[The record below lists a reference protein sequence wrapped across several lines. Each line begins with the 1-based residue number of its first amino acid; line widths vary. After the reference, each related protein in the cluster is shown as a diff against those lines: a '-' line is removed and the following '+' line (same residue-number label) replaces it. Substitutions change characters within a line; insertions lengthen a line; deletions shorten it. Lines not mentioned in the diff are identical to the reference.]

1 MLSAGSRSSRS
12 FTLGMEVEIGVGLTL
27 VLLLV
32 GAWRFPESVTQGLLS
47 PAGTV
52 VALLVYGGVSEW
64 ARRTTSDATRVAL
77 AVGAKVGLLIGTLA
91 VINHSLEAFSSIR
104 PPLPAILGVSMW
116 GVMFFCFGAV
126 ASATSERVGSIALG
140 IVASIWAALVS
151 AAATVLFASFVG
163 LVFMPRMQLVLGG
176 DFATS
181 GMVDSRAYV
190 VRNLFDSAATHLLLA
205 PSLAAI
211 VGAAGGLVLLILRPL
226 ARRTV
231 VALGSFGVLLLV
243 SGIAAIRFASAL
255 DRSARPPFIMFGLVA
270 LCASLASAYPIVT
283 TVRRR
288 PNPRLQ
294 PTAPQ

>member
-1 MLSAGSRSSRS
+1 
-12 FTLGMEVEIGVGLTL
+12 MEVEIGVGLTL

-32 GAWRFPESVTQGLLS
+32 AAWRFPESVTRGPLS

-52 VALLVYGGVSEW
+52 AALLVYGGVSDW

-77 AVGAKVGLLIGTLA
+77 AAGAKAGLLLGTLA
-91 VINHSLEAFSSIR
+91 VINHSLEVFSSIP

-126 ASATSERVGSIALG
+126 ASATAERVGTIALG
-140 IVASIWAALVS
+140 VVASIWAALVS
-151 AAATVLFASFVG
+151 AAATVLFASIVG
-163 LVFMPRMQLVLGG
+163 LAFMPRMQQVLGG
-176 DFATS
+176 GFTTS

-205 PSLAAI
+205 PLLAAM
-211 VGAAGGLVLLILRPL
+211 VGAAGGFALSVLRPL

-231 VALGSFGVLLLV
+231 VALGVFGVLLLV
-243 SGIAAIRFASAL
+243 SGVAAIRFASAL
-255 DRSARPPFIMFGLVA
+255 DRPARPPFIMFGLAA
-270 LCASLASAYPIVT
+270 LCVSLASAYPIVAT
-283 TVRRR
+283 LRRQPR
-288 PNPRLQ
+288 PRLQ